1 MTKVKELI
9 PELMI
14 DGMNTSDITEL
25 VENLEADG
33 FNEEDIIEILY
44 AIEDGESVDSAM
56 QNAAGY

>member
-1 MTKVKELI
+1 MTKIKELI

-14 DGMNTSDITEL
+14 DGMNASDITEL

-33 FNEEDIIEILY
+33 FHEEDIIEILY

-56 QNAAGY
+56 QNIAGY